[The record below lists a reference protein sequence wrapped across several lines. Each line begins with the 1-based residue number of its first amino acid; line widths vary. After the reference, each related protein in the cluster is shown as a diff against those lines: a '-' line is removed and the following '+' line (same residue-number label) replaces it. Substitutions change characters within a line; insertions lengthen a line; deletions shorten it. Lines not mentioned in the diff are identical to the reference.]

1 MNKKNMAG
9 LENILK
15 QKISHYISTSIFTN
29 QNQLIFIMSIG
40 YIQYMKKSMKYYP
53 VTGLIQ
59 NIV

>member
-1 MNKKNMAG
+1 MAG